1 MNDMQHMETA
11 HVLRK
16 EAADRLA
23 DIAYRLVT
31 GGPIEFTING
41 ERISVPIA
49 EGVRLRRALKSEG
62 NDVQLEIEVSWS
74 NVHSAPPYELDS
86 AETRA

>member
-1 MNDMQHMETA
+1 MNDMQHMETT

-16 EAADRLA
+16 EAADKLA
-23 DIAYRLVT
+23 DIAYSLVT

-41 ERISVPIA
+41 ERVSVPIA

-62 NDVQLEIEVSWS
+62 DDVQLEIQLSWS
-74 NVHSAPPYELDS
+74 NVHSAPPYYLAS
-86 AETRA
+86 VETAG